1 MKRSITAALPAILFG
16 LAMAAPASAQRG
28 EGRESARSGLWG
40 GFGFGYGSLGCE
52 DCDDRTD
59 GFSGMAIIGGT
70 LSDVVRIGGGGISFN
85 RTEDD
90 ARLGISSALFIV
102 QVFPGRGNFY
112 LQGGAGFASANR
124 EIFGEEFE
132 DEGAAFQL
140 GVGYSVNLGARGK
153 WAIVPFANWMA
164 TTAVFG
170 GDFEPDLFQI
180 GVGFFWN

>member
-1 MKRSITAALPAILFG
+1 MKRTVTTALTVLVVG
-16 LAMAAPASAQRG
+16 LMAAAPASAQRG

-40 GFGFGYGSLGCE
+40 GLGTGYGSLGCE
-52 DCDDRTD
+52 DCGDRTD
-59 GFSGMAIIGGT
+59 GFSGMGIIGGT
-70 LSDVVRIGGGGISFN
+70 LSDVVRIGGGVMGFN

-90 ARLGISSALFIV
+90 AELGSSAALFIV

-124 EIFGEEFE
+124 EIFGERFE

-164 TTAVFG
+164 TTAVPG
-170 GDFEPDLFQI
+170 SDFEPDLFQV